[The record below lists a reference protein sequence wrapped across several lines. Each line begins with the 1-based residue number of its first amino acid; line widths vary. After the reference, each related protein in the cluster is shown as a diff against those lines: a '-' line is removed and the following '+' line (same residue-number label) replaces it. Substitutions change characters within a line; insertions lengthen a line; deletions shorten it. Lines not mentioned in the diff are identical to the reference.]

1 MYTRLFATNTT
12 FSSSKANYLMALD
25 VLKHHTESGGVLTK
39 VGNSSAGALHD
50 LSGVTLSID
59 LAETAPL
66 TKDLLLGDLDQR
78 NLTLSAQGLRITKRA
93 HHSPQ

>member
-1 MYTRLFATNTT
+1 
-12 FSSSKANYLMALD
+12 MALD